1 MKAVDLPGEDTET
14 VVFRIGLTDSS
25 EVIDWKTP

>member
-1 MKAVDLPGEDTET
+1 MKAVDLLDEDTET
-14 VVFRIGLTDSS
+14 VVFRIGLTDPS